1 MVTYLLPPSWPD
13 SVCLCV
19 CEFPCPQAT
28 ESICHRH
35 SGKCVEH
42 ARKRLAFHLDLWVY
56 FITGYLPDH
65 VPGSQQQLQLMDV
78 SGGEEQTCQ
87 VSLACQELRDIR
99 TTEKTLLKMT
109 RKMSR
114 GEKNYF
120 LGQKSES
127 DHTL

>member
-1 MVTYLLPPSWPD
+1 
-13 SVCLCV
+13 
-19 CEFPCPQAT
+19 
-28 ESICHRH
+28 
-35 SGKCVEH
+35 
-42 ARKRLAFHLDLWVY
+42 
-56 FITGYLPDH
+56 
-65 VPGSQQQLQLMDV
+65 MDV

-99 TTEKTLLKMT
+99 TTEKTSLKMT

-127 DHTL
+127 DHTLRALCCEMASQGQLKCIRLVCSVD